1 MQALPSVVYLLDD
14 DDIILWM
21 FQEILNSIGVQ
32 TRPYQSA
39 QDFLRDY
46 RPSPCECLVSDLR
59 MPEIGGLEVQRQL
72 LCMSKGSALPIIF
85 VTGYAEIGTAVEA
98 LKKGAFDFIE
108 KPVNGALLIE
118 KVQAALARS
127 RTLHA
132 ERMRSATREARLAL
146 LTDKERQICEHVVA
160 GKSSREIAEALSI
173 SGRTVEN
180 HRAHIMEK
188 LHISS
193 TVELVK
199 LFL

>member
-1 MQALPSVVYLLDD
+1 MSTLQPIVYLLDD

-21 FQEILNSIGVQ
+21 FQEILQSVGIQ

-46 RPSPCECLVSDLR
+46 RPGPCECLVSDLR

-72 LCMSKGSALPIIF
+72 LSKGTALPIIF
-85 VTGYAEIGTAVEA
+85 VSGHAEISSAVEA
-98 LKKGAFDFIE
+98 LKKGAFDFLE
-108 KPVNGALLIE
+108 KPVQGALLIE

-127 RTLHA
+127 RELHS
-132 ERMRSATREARLAL
+132 ERMARSTREARVAL
-146 LTDKERQICEHVVA
+146 LTDKERQVCELVVA
-160 GKSSREIAEALSI
+160 GKSSREIAEGLSL

-180 HRAHIMEK
+180 HRARIMEK
-188 LHISS
+188 LHVES